1 MLVFLQVI
9 GESVYEFVFAQD
21 DLPLDIEH
29 NRLFIDSP
37 FNKLAVFLFCFVSF
51 SAELPEDPIRGEAGV
66 GLFLA
71 CRGAVA
77 APLPLLGVFYHP
89 CPEGIQDDVSADFE
103 EMAVFLDKDSFE
115 SALEKVAVSFVTLIK
130 ELGVDAVKLSH
141 AEGEVAV
148 GCFDQ
153 KMIVVAHEA
162 VSVAQPVVTLVDVL
176 KGVEEILA
184 VLVVFE
190 DGFLF
195 IAARGNM
202 VYGTRV
208 LYAKWTGHGEKVA

>member
-1 MLVFLQVI
+1 
-9 GESVYEFVFAQD
+9 
-21 DLPLDIEH
+21 LP
-29 NRLFIDSP
+29 R
-37 FNKLAVFLFCFVSF
+37 
-51 SAELPEDPIRGEAGV
+51 
-66 GLFLA
+66 
-71 CRGAVA
+71 
-77 APLPLLGVFYHP
+77 LGVFYHP

-103 EMAVFLDKDSFE
+103 EMAVFLDKDSFK
-115 SALEKVAVSFVTLIK
+115 SALEKVAVSFVPLVK

-141 AEGEVAV
+141 SEGEVAV

-176 KGVEEILA
+176 KGVKEVLA

-190 DGFLF
+190 DRLLF
-195 IAARGNM
+195 VAARSNM

-208 LYAKWTGHGEKVA
+208 FYAKGTGHGVNISRFLQNVNTKDLTLWCSMVLSRFKNS